1 MVVEHTIDT
10 FESNPHIHEI
20 AIVSN
25 PFYISDFESIIIKN
39 GWKKV
44 KKILKGGQERY
55 HSSLSA
61 IKAYEDTDVN
71 LIFHDAV
78 RPLVSQR
85 ILNDV
90 IAALE
95 TYKAIDVAMP
105 ATDTIIQVN
114 DRFIQE
120 IPDRSKLMRGQTP
133 QAFHLETIKHAYD
146 IALQD
151 PAFKVT
157 DDCGVVV
164 KYLPEVPVYVVNGEE
179 SNMKLTY
186 KEDTYLL
193 DKFFQLRKSELNTLP
208 IDQENN
214 LKNRV
219 AVVFGGS
226 YGIGADVAQLLKE
239 KGANVFCY
247 SRSMNGTQ
255 AFMKVAPSELPDTLF
270 LQTPE
275 SDPTSKE
282 PIVKIRDL
290 NSIYIE
296 AGDTFSVEYQK
307 GLYVDIFPFID
318 YPTVPRP
325 WAKKLCKGISVSYS
339 ILHAQHYYSLRS
351 FAEFFYFGMKYAL
364 FKGIWAMLCLVRPKG
379 TYLSNILIN
388 NGYGIMHRKD
398 SVFPLSTITF
408 EGKDFPAPGN
418 VDAYLKDLYKNY
430 MDIPPKEKQIVHAC
444 YIHPELK
451 PLP

>member
-1 MVVEHTIDT
+1 MK
-10 FESNPHIHEI
+10 NQ
-20 AIVSN
+20 
-25 PFYISDFESIIIKN
+25 YLSDYVADNLRACQLKQLS
-39 GWKKV
+39 
-44 KKILKGGQERY
+44 ILKEVDRICRKHKLSYWLDGGTLLGAMR
-55 HSSLSA
+55 HGGFIPWDDDIDIGMTL
-61 IKAYEDTDVN
+61 ED
-71 LIFHDAV
+71 
-78 RPLVSQR
+78 
-85 ILNDV
+85 
-90 IAALE
+90 
-95 TYKAIDVAMP
+95 M
-105 ATDTIIQVN
+105 
-114 DRFIQE
+114 
-120 IPDRSKLMRGQTP
+120 
-133 QAFHLETIKHAYD
+133 
-146 IALQD
+146 
-151 PAFKVT
+151 
-157 DDCGVVV
+157 
-164 KYLPEVPVYVVNGEE
+164 
-179 SNMKLTY
+179 
-186 KEDTYLL
+186 
-193 DKFFQLRKSELNTLP
+193 
-208 IDQENN
+208 
-214 LKNRV
+214 
-219 AVVFGGS
+219 
-226 YGIGADVAQLLKE
+226 
-239 KGANVFCY
+239 
-247 SRSMNGTQ
+247 Q

-325 WAKKLCKGISVSYS
+325 WAK
-339 ILHAQHYYSLRS
+339 
-351 FAEFFYFGMKYAL
+351 
-364 FKGIWAMLCLVRPKG
+364 LCLVRPKG